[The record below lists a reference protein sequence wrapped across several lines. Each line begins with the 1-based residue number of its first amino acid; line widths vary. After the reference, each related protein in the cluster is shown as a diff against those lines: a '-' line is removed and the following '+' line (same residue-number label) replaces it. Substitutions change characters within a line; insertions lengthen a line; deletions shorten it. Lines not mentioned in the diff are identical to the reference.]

1 MIDNTSDN
9 QRNAMPPTVQRHPLA
24 AQTAEILL
32 ARIKGGEWP
41 LGHKLPGE
49 TTLAVQLGVGRS
61 TLREAI
67 RELAGK
73 GVLDSRQGAGV
84 FVTALD
90 VGEDWED
97 VLRRASIVS
106 VIEARVAI
114 ETEAARLAAERR
126 TPAEVRG
133 LRRVLAARVAG
144 NQTTEQHVD
153 ADMALHRAVVA
164 SAHNDVL
171 LELFDG
177 FVPRIRRAMIDML
190 KLRTNTAESDQDA
203 HAALVEA
210 IADRRPDVA
219 AELSRAHLSM
229 LRAMLA

>member
-1 MIDNTSDN
+1 MIGSTSDN
-9 QRNAMPPTVQRHPLA
+9 QRNTMPPTVQRHPLA
-24 AQTAEILL
+24 AQTAEVLL
-32 ARIKGGEWP
+32 KRIRGGEWP

-61 TLREAI
+61 TVREAI

-84 FVTALD
+84 FVIALD

-97 VLRRASIVS
+97 VLSRASIVS

-133 LRRVLAARVAG
+133 LRRALAARVAG
-144 NQTTEQHVD
+144 DQTTEQHVD

-190 KLRTNTAESDQDA
+190 KLRTSTAESDQDA
-203 HAALVEA
+203 HGALVEA
-210 IADRRPDVA
+210 IAGRRPDTA

-229 LRAMLA
+229 LKAMLA